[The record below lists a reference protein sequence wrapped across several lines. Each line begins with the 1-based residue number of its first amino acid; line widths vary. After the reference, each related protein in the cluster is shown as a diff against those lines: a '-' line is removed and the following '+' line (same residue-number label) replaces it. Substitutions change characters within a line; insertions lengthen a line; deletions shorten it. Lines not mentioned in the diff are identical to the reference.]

1 MRLPVL
7 RTLTGLLLVIICAPA
22 LADEPT
28 TKPAVPNAAA
38 LRKATAQVDQ
48 QYRED
53 VTKARDPEAK
63 SALAKKILDAA
74 KDEEKP
80 DVKYALLNKAVQ
92 SAIAAGDAQTASDAV
107 DQIEA
112 SWQLDAAKLRSE
124 TLV

>member
-1 MRLPVL
+1 MRLVSIGAAIGLVVTVL
-7 RTLTGLLLVIICAPA
+7 CAPV

-28 TKPAVPNAAA
+28 SRPAVPNAAA

-53 VTKARDPEAK
+53 VAKARDAEAK

-80 DVKYALLNKAVQ
+80 DVKYVLLNKAMQ

-107 DQIEA
+107 
-112 SWQLDAAKLRSE
+112 
-124 TLV
+124 